1 MHQTQEVQTVEL
13 RAQGGRLRLV
23 ASDAVAALCH
33 EEEED
38 AASFV
43 RFRFRETASKSK
55 DCQMRLAASDHNARA
70 SNQDHDP

>member
-23 ASDAVAALCH
+23 ASDAVAALCQK
-33 EEEED
+33 EEED

-43 RFRFRETASKSK
+43 RFQFRETANESK
-55 DCQMRLAASDHNARA
+55 DCQMRDAASGHNARA
-70 SNQDHDP
+70 SNEGRDP